1 MTDFTAPCEEKIN
14 DDDAAIAAALEH
26 TSIPALMM
34 SMIHMSGDPALM
46 DADIKPGMA
55 FMGEI
60 QGFLSAEQQTEIRQQ
75 ALNIICAYRDRGC
88 TLPEAPDKSIV
99 HKMMQFI
106 VGDEVAEE
114 YVDMMIEDTSLYGK
128 DERAFTWDKPV
139 SDSDKKEFKV
149 LVIGAGQSGIL
160 AGIRLNEAGIN
171 YTIVEKNQGI
181 GGTWWENNYPGARVD
196 VANHFYSYSFEPNHD
211 WPEHYSRQPQLAAY
225 FDRCAD
231 KYKVKQHI
239 QFETEVISCDYLT
252 KQAQWSVV
260 IRKADGTE
268 STERYHAV
276 ISAAGQL
283 NRQKYPDIE
292 GMDSFKGQAFHSSRW
307 DWNLNLKG
315 KRIAVIGTGASAFQ
329 LVPEIA
335 KSAGHV
341 TVYQRSPN
349 WMFPNDRYHQSVAD
363 GKIWAL
369 KNLPYYGRWYRF
381 LHFWMTADKTHA
393 LLFSDPNWEHKDRAI
408 SEANDFTRI
417 MFTDYLKEQCGNDTA
432 LLDKV
437 LPTYP
442 PMGKRTLQDNGSWLG
457 ALKRD
462 NVELITHSVSAVNA
476 TGVTDE
482 TGAAIDVDVIVYAT
496 GFYASRFL
504 WPMKIT
510 GKNGEDL
517 HQQWQDDPK
526 TNLGITTPN
535 FPNFFC
541 VYGPGNN
548 LGHGGSLI
556 FYSECQ
562 IRYILECFKTLVENK
577 LKSIECRP
585 EASEAYYQKF
595 TEAADQTV
603 WAHKGMDNWY
613 KNKNGK
619 VVTTSPWRLIDFW
632 RWTKQPELS
641 QFYLD

>member
-1 MTDFTAPCEEKIN
+1 MTDFTAPCEEKITHS
-14 DDDAAIAAALEH
+14 DSDIAAAIEN

-34 SMIHMSGDPALM
+34 SMLHMSGDTSIL
-46 DADIKPGMA
+46 DGEIKPGMA

-60 QGFLSAEQQTEIRQQ
+60 QGFLSPEQQAEVRSN
-75 ALNIICAYRDRGC
+75 ALNIIRDYRNRGC
-88 TLPEAPDKSIV
+88 TLPEPPNKDTV

-106 VGDEVAEE
+106 VGDDVPEE

-128 DERAFTWDKPV
+128 DERAFSWDKPV
-139 SDSDKKEFKV
+139 NNTDKENFKV
-149 LVIGAGQSGIL
+149 LVIGAGQSGVL
-160 AGIRLNEAGIN
+160 AGIRMNEAGLR
-171 YTIVEKNQGI
+171 YTIVEKNTGI
-181 GGTWWENNYPGARVD
+181 GGTWFENDYPGARVD

-225 FDRCAD
+225 FDHCAD
-231 KYKVKQHI
+231 KYQVKQHI
-239 QFETEVISCDYLT
+239 QFETEVISSTYNEAD
-252 KQAQWSVV
+252 ANWDVV
-260 IRKADGTE
+260 LRSANGTE
-268 STERYHAV
+268 RTEIFNVV

-283 NRQKYPDIE
+283 NRQKYPDIK
-292 GMDSFKGQAFHSSRW
+292 GMDTFKGSAFHSSLW
-307 DWNLNLKG
+307 DHKLDLSG

-335 KSAGHV
+335 KTAKKV

-349 WMFPNDRYHQSVAD
+349 WMFPNDRYHESVED

-369 KNLPYYGRWYRF
+369 KHLPYYGRWYRF
-381 LHFWMTADKTHA
+381 LHFWMMADKTHP
-393 LLFSDPNWEHKDRAI
+393 LLFVDPEWEHQDRSI
-408 SEANDFTRI
+408 SEANEFTRI
-417 MFTDYLKEQCGNDTA
+417 MFSDYLEQQCGDDKA
-432 LLDKV
+432 LLNKV

-462 NVELITHSVSAVNA
+462 NVDLITQAVTEVSENGVIDN
-476 TGVTDE
+476 TGHHVE
-482 TGAAIDVDVIVYAT
+482 VDIIVYAT

-510 GKNGEDL
+510 GKDGIDL
-517 HQQWQDDPK
+517 HQEWDDDPK
-526 TNLGITTPN
+526 TNLGITTPH
-535 FPNFFC
+535 FPNLFC

-562 IRYILECFKTLVENK
+562 IRYILECIKPLIQDGYS
-577 LKSIECRP
+577 SIECTTA
-585 EASEAYYQKF
+585 ASESYYQKF
-595 TEAADQTV
+595 SEAADKTV

-613 KNKNGK
+613 KNKKGK

-632 RWTKQPELS
+632 HWTKTPNMEDFTLR
-641 QFYLD
+641 